1 MNKESHMTGHDMI
14 ALGASAGGVEALI
27 AILRTLPKDLPA
39 ALFVV
44 LHIPAQ
50 SPSLLPDILN
60 RICPLIVLQPEDGV
74 KIAYGH
80 VYVAPPDH
88 HLLIE
93 RGSLCV
99 TRGPK
104 ENRHRPAIDP
114 LFRSLAYSYGPRGT
128 GVVLTGAL
136 DDGTSG
142 LLAIKQ
148 RGGIAV
154 VQDPD
159 EALYPSMPLSAIEHV
174 PVDYRLPLAEIGP
187 LLTRLA
193 HEPVQTLQL
202 SPPPEDL
209 QREIR
214 IAAMETNALNEHE
227 QIGKPSVY
235 SCPECG
241 GVLWETQDGNLL
253 HFRCRT
259 GHAFSPES
267 VLAEQ
272 SEQLE
277 HALWAA
283 LKTLE
288 EKVSLMRRL
297 ALQAQENE
305 RSWLAQRYEMQWR
318 DAEEHAILLRRIL
331 MQGTREPFALV
342 DEGGDEVDPETP
354 S

>member
-1 MNKESHMTGHDMI
+1 MTGRDMI
-14 ALGASAGGVEALI
+14 AIGASAGGVEALI
-27 AILRTLPKDLPA
+27 ATLRTLPGDLPA

-44 LHIPAQ
+44 LHLPAQ

-60 RICPLIVLQPEDGV
+60 RACRLTVLHPKDGAKV
-74 KIAYGH
+74 AYGH
-80 VYVAPPDH
+80 VYVASPDH
-88 HLLIE
+88 HLLVEHDTI
-93 RGSLCV
+93 RV

-114 LFRSLAYSYGPRGT
+114 LFRSLAYSYGPRAV

-148 RGGIAV
+148 RGGVAV
-154 VQDPD
+154 VQDPA
-159 EALYPSMPLSAIEHV
+159 EALYRSMPQSALAHV
-174 PVDYRLPLAEIGP
+174 AVDYCLSLAEIGP

-193 HEPVQTLQL
+193 YEPMQTEQP
-202 SPPPEDL
+202 SPPTEEL

-214 IAAMETNALNEHE
+214 ITAMETNPLNKHD
-227 QIGKPSVY
+227 QTGKPSAY

-241 GVLWETQDGNLL
+241 GVLWEIQDGKLL
-253 HFRCRT
+253 RFRCRT

-277 HALWAA
+277 RALWAA

-297 ALQAQENE
+297 TLQSQENE
-305 RSWLAQRYEMQWR
+305 HSWLAQRYETQWR
-318 DAEEHAILLRRIL
+318 EAEEYAKLLRRIL
-331 MQGTREPFALV
+331 LQGTLELPGAGN
-342 DEGGDEVDPETP
+342 EKIEEADPETLA
-354 S
+354 

>member
-1 MNKESHMTGHDMI
+1 MT
-14 ALGASAGGVEALI
+14 V
-27 AILRTLPKDLPA
+27 LRTLPKDLPA

-60 RICPLIVLQPEDGV
+60 RVCPLTVLHPEDGT
-74 KIAYGH
+74 KIVYGH
-80 VYVAPPDH
+80 IYIAPPDH

-93 RGSLCV
+93 QGHIRV
-99 TRGPK
+99 TRGPR

-114 LFRSLAYSYGPRGT
+114 LFRSLAYACGPRAV

-148 RGGIAV
+148 QGGIAI

-159 EALYPSMPLSAIEHV
+159 EALYPSMPQSAIEHV
-174 PVDYRLPLAEIGP
+174 SIDYCLPLAEIGP

-193 HEPVQTLQL
+193 HDSVQTEPP
-202 SPPPEDL
+202 SPPDEEM

-214 IAAMETNALNEHE
+214 IAAMETNALNEHD
-227 QIGKPSVY
+227 QIGNPSAY

-241 GVLWETQDGNLL
+241 GVLWEIQNGNLL
-253 HFRCRT
+253 RFRCRT

-277 HALWAA
+277 RALWAA

-297 ALQAQENE
+297 ALQAQENQHV
-305 RSWLAQRYEMQWR
+305 WLAERYEIQWR
-318 DAEEHAILLRRIL
+318 EAEEYATLLRRIL
-331 MQGTREPFALV
+331 IQGKLEPPTEV
-342 DEGGDEVDPETP
+342 DEANPEALA
-354 S
+354 